1 MNNNFINTK
10 NSHPPS
16 NQTQL
21 FVFSKDSVADMI
33 EIPILS
39 LTILFAI
46 VYTILIFSRPVFRHN
61 KLNWFTVN
69 ICISTVLLCI
79 NILVMHA
86 EQNDQ
91 SSSIICRVRAFFL
104 LSAVNQLMYS
114 HCVAA
119 ISRMLAIVH
128 AKKSFSRSNTCLF
141 ICISIGWL
149 LAFLLSSLNLF
160 LDSYTC
166 LQSTSSDFISH
177 YTLVTTL
184 IIPIV
189 IVTVCNG
196 RILRHVRQST
206 RQLRAQGTQARLA
219 HTRDMYLLK
228 VMIVTFVVFLVG
240 WTPIFLMQIFGMSVD
255 IPRFLTII
263 LHVLPSA
270 AMLHD
275 TLFLIFTNK
284 PVRLFIKQF
293 VIRRRLKF
301 PANIVAVFQQQNRNQ
316 M

>member
-1 MNNNFINTK
+1 MNNYSN
-10 NSHPPS
+10 NSYHTFLHP
-16 NQTQL
+16 NQTYSS
-21 FVFSKDSVADMI
+21 VFGQDLVADVI

-46 VYTILIFSRPVFRHN
+46 VYTILIFSRPVFRQN
-61 KLNWFTVN
+61 KFNWLTVN

-79 NILVMHA
+79 NILAMHA
-86 EQNDQ
+86 KQNDQ
-91 SSSIICRVRAFFL
+91 SSSINCRVRAFFL

-119 ISRMLAIVH
+119 VSRMLAIVH

-149 LAFLLSSLNLF
+149 LAFLLSSINLF
-160 LDSYTC
+160 FDSYTC
-166 LQSTSSDFISH
+166 LQSPSTEFLS
-177 YTLVTTL
+177 YYNLVTTL

-189 IVTVCNG
+189 IITVCNS

-206 RQLRAQGTQARLA
+206 RQLRAQGTQPRLA

-228 VMIVTFVVFLVG
+228 VMIVTFVVFFFG
-240 WTPIFLMQIFGMSVD
+240 WTPVFLMQIFGVSVQF
-255 IPRFLTII
+255 PEFLTII
-263 LHVLPSA
+263 LRISPSV

-284 PVRLFIKQF
+284 PVRLFIKQL
-293 VIRRRLKF
+293 VIRRRLKV
-301 PANIVAVFQQQNRNQ
+301 PANVVAIFQQQNRNQ

>member
-1 MNNNFINTK
+1 MNKNSTNTK

-16 NQTQL
+16 NQTQF
-21 FVFSKDSVADMI
+21 FVFSKDSVADVI

-39 LTILFAI
+39 LTILLAL
-46 VYTILIFSRPVFRHN
+46 VYTILIFSRPVVRQN

-69 ICISTVLLCI
+69 ICISTILLCI
-79 NILVMHA
+79 NVVVMHGNR
-86 EQNDQ
+86 NDQ
-91 SSSIICRVRAFFL
+91 SSSINCRIRAFFL

-119 ISRMLAIVH
+119 ISRMLAIVY

-141 ICISIGWL
+141 ICITIGWL

-160 LDSYTC
+160 FDSHTC
-166 LQSTSSDFISH
+166 LQWTSVDFISH
-177 YTLVTTL
+177 YTLVTSL
-184 IIPIV
+184 IAPIV

-206 RQLRAQGTQARLA
+206 RQLRAQGTRAPLA
-219 HTRDMYLLK
+219 HARDIYLLK
-228 VMIVTFVVFLVG
+228 VMIITFVVFLVG
-240 WTPIFLMQIFGMSVD
+240 WTPVFLMQIFGVSVD
-255 IPRFLTII
+255 IPRFLVII

-275 TLFLIFTNK
+275 TLLLIFTNR
-284 PVRLFIKQF
+284 PVRLFIKQL
-293 VIRRRLKF
+293 VIRRQLKI
-301 PANIVAVFQQQNRNQ
+301 PVNVVAVFQQKNRNE

>member
-1 MNNNFINTK
+1 MNNYSG
-10 NSHPPS
+10 NSYDTFLLR
-16 NQTQL
+16 NQTH
-21 FVFSKDSVADMI
+21 FSVFGQDSVADVI

-39 LTILFAI
+39 LTILLAL

-69 ICISTVLLCI
+69 ICISTILLCI
-79 NILVMHA
+79 NILVMHGNR
-86 EQNDQ
+86 NDLF
-91 SSSIICRVRAFFL
+91 SSINCRVRAFFL

-119 ISRMLAIVH
+119 ISRMLAIVY

-141 ICISIGWL
+141 IFITIGWL
-149 LAFLLSSLNLF
+149 LAFLLSSINLF
-160 LDSYTC
+160 FDSYTC
-166 LQSTSSDFISH
+166 LQSASAEFVSH

-184 IIPIV
+184 IAPIV

-206 RQLRAQGTQARLA
+206 RQLRAQGTRAPLA
-219 HTRDMYLLK
+219 HARDIYLLK
-228 VMIVTFVVFLVG
+228 VMIITFVVFLVG
-240 WTPIFLMQIFGMSVD
+240 WTPVFLMQIFGASVD
-255 IPRFLTII
+255 IPRFLAII
-263 LHVLPSA
+263 LRILPSA

-275 TLFLIFTNK
+275 TLLLIFTNR
-284 PVRLFIKQF
+284 PVRLFIKQL

-301 PANIVAVFQQQNRNQ
+301 PVNVVAVFQQKNRNE